1 MRKRNAPAPS
11 LSSSC
16 APPVGCGRADARAPR
31 RRARGRARR
40 VGVRRGL
47 AVAILVGI
55 AATSFAAEQTITL
68 GGADD
73 WARVSS
79 LDRLV
84 FEPGR
89 GGYLDLSLEPFRH
102 EVSPSTALL
111 LRFDETPPVDAAGF
125 HTVQPATDRPP
136 ELTRTAQRTGTGAL
150 LVDGPEDRL
159 ELVPRRGS
167 VFTPGTEWAS
177 FTLEFWFY
185 PVALSDG
192 DTIFAWRAREGA
204 DRDFRTQELAIEV
217 DRGAITA
224 RFDNVFVRPDGSGVS
239 ISLRGT
245 DRLIPRRW
253 AHHLVRFDAQT
264 GLLEYLVD
272 GRPVDLVYVSRT
284 GRQDGSVF
292 FPRIAAH
299 ASEGLVVADGPIGAL
314 DELRLERTFVE
325 DTHRPLL
332 PPGGG
337 ELVSE
342 PIDLG
347 SPGARLTG
355 IDAIYDSPEYSD
367 VFFSYRLSDLRDARP
382 GGSDWIPVRPGEP
395 IRDARG
401 RFLRVRAELLP
412 DTRSGAQPRLS
423 RIDITYEPDPPPLPP
438 TALRAIPLDGAVTLE
453 WAPVQDP
460 DIGGYLVYYGDR
472 SGRYFGAGSEQGASP
487 VDAGAATSVTL
498 SGLENGTLYFFAVRA
513 YSSAS
518 EGARDARLNELSTEV
533 AARPAK
539 VYR

>member
-1 MRKRNAPAPS
+1 MRKRNAHAPS
-11 LSSSC
+11 LSSSHAC
-16 APPVGCGRADARAPR
+16 RRHGVARAV
-31 RRARGRARR
+31 A
-40 VGVRRGL
+40 
-47 AVAILVGI
+47 AVAVLLCFAGPVV
-55 AATSFAAEQTITL
+55 AAERTITL
-68 GGADD
+68 GGDD
-73 WARVSS
+73 QWQRVASR
-79 LDRLV
+79 DRLV

-89 GGYLDLSLEPFRH
+89 GGHLDLSVEPFRH
-102 EVSPSTALL
+102 EVSSSTAMLL
-111 LRFDETPPVDAAGF
+111 HFDESPPLDATGF
-125 HTVQPATDRPP
+125 HAVRPATDRPP

-159 ELVPRRGS
+159 ELVPGPGS
-167 VFTPGTEWAS
+167 VFTPGAEWAS

-185 PVALSDG
+185 PVVLSDG

-224 RFDNVFVRPDGSGVS
+224 RFENFFLRPDGSGVP
-239 ISLRGT
+239 IRLRGS

-253 AHHLVRFDAQT
+253 AHHLVRFDAET

-272 GRPVDLVYVSRT
+272 GHPVDLTYVSRT

-292 FPRIAAH
+292 YPRIAAH
-299 ASEGLVVADGPIGAL
+299 ASGGIVVADGAIGAL
-314 DELRLERTFVE
+314 DELRLERRFVE

-337 ELVSE
+337 RIVSE

-347 SPGARLTG
+347 SRGARLTG
-355 IDAIYDSPEYSD
+355 IDAVYDAPEYAD
-367 VFFSYRLSDLRDARP
+367 VLFSYRLTNLRDAEP
-382 GGSDWIPVRPGEP
+382 TDANWTPVRPGEP
-395 IRDARG
+395 IRDAQG

-423 RIDITYEPDPPPLPP
+423 RIDITYEADPPPLPP
-438 TALRAIPLDGAVTLE
+438 TGLRASPLDGAVSLE

-472 SGRYFGAGSEQGASP
+472 SGRYFGAESEQGASP
-487 VDAGAATSVTL
+487 VDAGSATSITL

-518 EGARDARLNELSTEV
+518 EGARDARLNELSTEA

>member
-1 MRKRNAPAPS
+1 MRKRNAHAPS
-11 LSSSC
+11 RSSS
-16 APPVGCGRADARAPR
+16 RARAIL
-31 RRARGRARR
+31 AA
-40 VGVRRGL
+40 GL
-47 AVAILVGI
+47 FLCAVS
-55 AATSFAAEQTITL
+55 ATGAAERTITL
-68 GGADD
+68 GGAGQ
-73 WARVSS
+73 WQRVARYE
-79 LDRLV
+79 RLV

-89 GGYLDLSLEPFRH
+89 GGYLDFSVEPFRH
-102 EVSPSTALL
+102 EVAPTTGML
-111 LRFDETPPVDAAGF
+111 LRFDENPPVDAAGL
-125 HTVQPATDRPP
+125 HTVQPVTDRPP

-150 LVDGPEDRL
+150 LIDGPEDRL
-159 ELVPRRGS
+159 ELVPGPRS
-167 VFTPGTEWAS
+167 PFTPGAEWAS
-177 FTLEFWFY
+177 FTVEFWFY

-204 DRDFRTQELAIEV
+204 DRGFRTQQLAVEV
-217 DRGAITA
+217 DRGAIAA
-224 RFDNVFVRPDGSGVS
+224 RFENFFLRPDGTGVTVR
-239 ISLRGT
+239 LRGS

-253 AHHLVRFDAQT
+253 AHHLVRFDAET

-272 GRPVDLVYVSRT
+272 GSPVDVTYVSRT

-299 ASEGLVVADGPIGAL
+299 AGEGLVVADGPIGML
-314 DELRLERTFVE
+314 DELRLERRFVD
-325 DTHRPLL
+325 DTERPVL
-332 PPGGG
+332 PPRGG

-355 IDAIYDSPEYSD
+355 IDAVFDAPDHSD
-367 VFFSYRLSDLRDARP
+367 VFFSYRLTKLREDRTTDAE
-382 GGSDWIPVRPGEP
+382 WTPVRPGEP
-395 IRDARG
+395 IREAQG

-412 DTRSGAQPRLS
+412 DTRSDVPPRLS

-438 TALRAIPLDGAVTLE
+438 TSLRATPLDGAVSLE

-472 SGRYFGAGSEQGASP
+472 SGRYFGTGSEQGASP
-487 VDAGAATSVTL
+487 VDAGSATSITL

-518 EGARDARLNELSTEV
+518 EGARDTRLNELSTEV

>member
-1 MRKRNAPAPS
+1 MRKRNAHAPS
-11 LSSSC
+11 LSSSH
-16 APPVGCGRADARAPR
+16 AR
-31 RRARGRARR
+31 RRH
-40 VGVRRGL
+40 GVAGTAA
-47 AVAILVGI
+47 AVAVLLCLAGPAV
-55 AATSFAAEQTITL
+55 AAERTITL
-68 GGADD
+68 GGDD
-73 WARVSS
+73 HWQRVASR
-79 LDRLV
+79 DRLV

-89 GGYLDLSLEPFRH
+89 GGYLDLSVEPFRH
-102 EVSPSTALL
+102 EVSPATAMLL
-111 LRFDETPPVDAAGF
+111 HFDESPPLDATGA
-125 HTVQPATDRPP
+125 HTVVPGGDRLP
-136 ELTRTAQRTGTGAL
+136 EITRTAQRTGTGAL

-159 ELVPRRGS
+159 ELVPGPRS
-167 VFTPGTEWAS
+167 VFTPGAEWAS
-177 FTLEFWFY
+177 FTIEFWFY

-224 RFDNVFVRPDGSGVS
+224 RFDDFFLRPDGSGVS
-239 ISLRGT
+239 VTLRGS

-253 AHHLVRFDAQT
+253 AHHLVRFDAET

-272 GRPVDLVYVSRT
+272 GSPVDLTYVSRT

-292 FPRIAAH
+292 YPRIAAH
-299 ASEGLVVADGPIGAL
+299 GGEGLVVADGPIGVL
-314 DELRLERTFVE
+314 DELRLERRFVD
-325 DTHRPLL
+325 DTERPVL
-332 PPGGG
+332 PPRGG

-347 SPGARLTG
+347 SPGARLIG
-355 IDAIYDSPEYSD
+355 IDAVFDAPDHSD
-367 VFFSYRLSDLRDARP
+367 VLFSYRLTKLRADRTTDAE
-382 GGSDWIPVRPGEP
+382 WTPVRPGEP
-395 IRDARG
+395 IREAQG

-412 DTRSGAQPRLS
+412 DTRSDVPPRLS

-438 TALRAIPLDGAVTLE
+438 TSLRATPLDGAVSLE

-472 SGRYFGAGSEQGASP
+472 SGRYFGTGSAQGASP
-487 VDAGAATSVTL
+487 VDAGSATSITL

-518 EGARDARLNELSTEV
+518 EGARDTRLNELSTEV